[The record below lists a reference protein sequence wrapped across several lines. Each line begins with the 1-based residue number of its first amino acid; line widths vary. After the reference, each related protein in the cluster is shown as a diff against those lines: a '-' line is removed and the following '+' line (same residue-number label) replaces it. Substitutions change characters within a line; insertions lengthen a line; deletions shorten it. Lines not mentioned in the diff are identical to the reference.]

1 MIWSEVH
8 LVTSGQADQPARCHA
23 VIDRCREHDHIS
35 IIKDPA
41 IARLTAALLT
51 CDDWRNLCKE
61 HPDLSHR
68 VRLCPFATD

>member
-1 MIWSEVH
+1 MTGRRCIWLPRDKLIS
-8 LVTSGQADQPARCHA
+8 LRACHA
-23 VIDRCREHDHIS
+23 VIDRCREHGHIS